1 MGTGFVI
8 NVRIKLSLYQMIA
21 IKRGF
26 TFSLVVSVYGVY
38 ISYLIY
44 VISIF
49 YAVFDV
55 NVGLGLRRI
64 FISWV
69 KTDLG
74 AWVIK

>member
-1 MGTGFVI
+1 MGTGFVT

-44 VISIF
+44 AISI

-55 NVGLGLRRI
+55 NVGFGFEKDFHQLGQNR
-64 FISWV
+64 FGS
-69 KTDLG
+69 LG
-74 AWVIK
+74 Y